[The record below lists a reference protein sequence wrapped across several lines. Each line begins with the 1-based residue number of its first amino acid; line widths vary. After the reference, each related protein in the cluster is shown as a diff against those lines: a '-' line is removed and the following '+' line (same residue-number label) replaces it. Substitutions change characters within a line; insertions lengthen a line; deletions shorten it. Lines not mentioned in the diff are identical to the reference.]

1 MRKRFTVLRYALTAI
16 LFLCIGSRSLYA
28 QTPPDSIDLQYEIIN
43 PIDPTQNNPQSFDLG
58 DPTNV
63 ELVIEYDPKTGK
75 YVFREKMGDLDF
87 RPPSM
92 MTLEEY
98 IEYERQKQMRDYWKE
113 KVADQTQENQEI
125 VPPIK
130 IESPGFANVFGSDEI
145 NIRPQGAVEL
155 SMGVAS
161 SRYENPVLPRRQQTL
176 VRFDFQQ
183 RIQLNLV
190 GQIGTRMKLGAS
202 YNTEA
207 QFDFDNVTKLEYT
220 GDEDQILQKL
230 D

>member
-1 MRKRFTVLRYALTAI
+1 MRNRFTFLKFALIGIVIVL
-16 LFLCIGSRSLYA
+16 FGSHASRA
-28 QTPPDSIDLQYEIIN
+28 QTHPDSIELQYEIEN

-58 DPTNV
+58 DPSNV
-63 ELVIEYDPKTGK
+63 ELIIEYDPVTGK
-75 YVFREKMGDLDF
+75 YVFREKMGDLDY
-87 RPPSM
+87 RNPSM

-98 IEYERQKQMRDYWKE
+98 IEYERQKEMRDYWKE
-113 KVADQTQENQEI
+113 KVENQNQQGQPLEI
-125 VPPIK
+125 PIK

-155 SMGVAS
+155 SFGVAA
-161 SRYENPVLPRRQQTL
+161 SRYDNPVLPERQRTL

-190 GQIGTRMKLGAS
+190 GQIGDRMKLGAS

-207 QFDFDNVTKLEYT
+207 QFQFDNVTKLEYT
-220 GDEDQILQKL
+220 GD
-230 D
+230 